1 MRSGRRFGIG
11 AQRFSDGTVFA
22 TFQAGLN
29 ASRRKKSKTPTARHK
44 IECYAKN
51 NRFLRRG
58 ILRPAAESPAV
69 FAAFSRFYKNSS
81 GISIRMTTKKRN
93 LFVTTAL
100 PYANGAFHIG
110 HIMEYIQADIWVRHE
125 RMCGN
130 TVHFVCADDAH
141 GAPIMIAA
149 QKKGITPEQFVAE
162 IAAGRKQYLD
172 GFHIAFDHWH
182 CTNSPENT
190 ELSQEIYRRLRDAG
204 LIYTKEIEQ
213 FYDTAKGMFLADR
226 FIKGTCPKCGAPDQ
240 YGDSCEKCGSVYA
253 PTDLIDPKSAL
264 SGTTPVLKTS
274 THYFFK
280 LSDPRAVEF
289 LHEWTQGK
297 GADGVNRVQA
307 EVLAKDKEWLE
318 GGNLT
323 DWDISRD
330 APYFGIEIPDAPG
343 KYFYVWLD
351 APIGYLA
358 SFKAYCAKKGLD
370 FAAELSRPDTE
381 QIHFIGKD
389 IIYFHT
395 LFWPAML
402 HFAGTPF
409 RVPDHVNV
417 HGFMTVNG
425 QKMSKSRGTGIS
437 PLTYLDLGMN
447 PEWLRY
453 YLAAKLNSRVE
464 DVDFTKN
471 DFQARVNSDLIGKYV
486 NIASRAAGFIFK
498 RFEGKVADAAMHD
511 PMLEEIRA
519 AAGDIRA
526 AYETREYARAMRR
539 IMELADVINEFVDR
553 EKPWELAK
561 DAARAADLQRVASI
575 ALEGFRL
582 LTLYLK
588 PVLPATA
595 ARVETFLNCGELT
608 WESVNDVLSSSRP
621 IAKFEHLMGRVDREK
636 QLDKLLPEQAAAVA
650 APAACEA
657 KAEKKPEKKAKKAE
671 PVADPN
677 APGGEPI
684 AEVCSIDDFCKIDL
698 RVARVVTCE
707 EVEGSDKL
715 LRLELDVG
723 EGRLRQVF
731 SGIKA
736 WYKPEDLVGKLVV
749 MIANLAPRKMRFGVS
764 EGMVLAA
771 SSALK
776 KNEGVYLLEPFEGA
790 EPGMKL
796 H

>member
-1 MRSGRRFGIG
+1 
-11 AQRFSDGTVFA
+11 
-22 TFQAGLN
+22 
-29 ASRRKKSKTPTARHK
+29 
-44 IECYAKN
+44 
-51 NRFLRRG
+51 
-58 ILRPAAESPAV
+58 
-69 FAAFSRFYKNSS
+69 
-81 GISIRMTTKKRN
+81 MTTKPRN
-93 LFVTTAL
+93 IFVTTAL

-130 TVHFVCADDAH
+130 HVHFVGADDAH

-149 QKKGITPEQFVAE
+149 QKKGITPQQFVAE

-172 GFHIAFDHWH
+172 GFHISFQHWH
-182 CTNSPENT
+182 STDSPENKA
-190 ELSQEIYRRLRDAG
+190 LSQDIYLKLKAAG
-204 LIYTKEIEQ
+204 LIYTREIEQ
-213 FYDTAKGMFLADR
+213 FFDTEKGMFLADR
-226 FIKGTCPKCGAPDQ
+226 FIKGTCPKCGAADQ
-240 YGDSCEKCGSVYA
+240 YGDSCEVCGSVYS
-253 PTDLIDPKSAL
+253 PTELKNPKSAL
-264 SGTTPVLKTS
+264 SGTTPVIKSS

-280 LSDPRAVEF
+280 LSDPKAIAF
-289 LHEWTQGK
+289 LREWTRGV
-297 GADGVNRVQA
+297 GADGRARVQS
-307 EVLAKDKEWLE
+307 EVLAKDEEWL
-318 GGNLT
+318 GTDGNLA

-358 SFKAYCAKKGLD
+358 SFKAYCEKKGMD
-370 FAAELSRPDTE
+370 FVKELTRPDTE
-381 QIHFIGKD
+381 QVHFIGKD

-402 HFAGTPF
+402 NFAGKPY

-417 HGFMTVNG
+417 HGFVTVNG

-437 PLTYLDLGMN
+437 PLQYLELGMN
-447 PEWLRY
+447 AEWLRY
-453 YLAAKLNSRVE
+453 YLAAKMSSRVE
-464 DVDFTKN
+464 DIDFTKD

-498 RFEGKVADAAMHD
+498 RFEGKVDDAAMSD
-511 PMLEEIRA
+511 PLLKQIREA
-519 AAGDIRA
+519 APELKDY
-526 AYETREYARAMRR
+526 YETREFGKALRR
-539 IMELADVINEFVDR
+539 VMELADLVNEFVDR

-561 DAARAADLQRVASI
+561 DETKGADLQRVASV

-595 ARVETFLNCGELT
+595 ERVEQFLNCGELN
-608 WESVNDVLSSSRP
+608 WDSVEAVLTSTKP

-636 QLDKLLPEQAAAVA
+636 QLDVLVPEH
-650 APAACEA
+650 APE
-657 KAEKKPEKKAKKAE
+657 PE
-671 PVADPN
+671 PVL
-677 APGGEPI
+677 PGGEAI
-684 AEVCSIDDFCKIDL
+684 AAECTIDDFSKIDL
-698 RVARVVTCE
+698 RVARVVKAE
-707 EVEGSDKL
+707 AVEGSDKL

-731 SGIKA
+731 SGIKSA
-736 WYKPEDLVGKLVV
+736 YTPDSLTGKLVV

-771 SSALK
+771 SDAKDK
-776 KNEGVYLLEPFEGA
+776 KAGLFLIEPFEGA
-790 EPGMKL
+790 VPGMRL

>member
-1 MRSGRRFGIG
+1 
-11 AQRFSDGTVFA
+11 
-22 TFQAGLN
+22 
-29 ASRRKKSKTPTARHK
+29 
-44 IECYAKN
+44 
-51 NRFLRRG
+51 
-58 ILRPAAESPAV
+58 
-69 FAAFSRFYKNSS
+69 
-81 GISIRMTTKKRN
+81 MTTKKRN

-100 PYANGAFHIG
+100 PYANGAFHMG

-130 TVHFVCADDAH
+130 AVHFVGADDAH

-149 QKKGITPEQFVAE
+149 QKKGITPQQFVAE
-162 IAAGRKQYLD
+162 IAAGRKEYLD
-172 GFHIAFDHWH
+172 GFHIEFDHWH
-182 CTNSPENT
+182 CTDSPENT
-190 ELSQEIYRRLRDAG
+190 ELSQDIYKRLKAAG

-226 FIKGTCPKCGAPDQ
+226 FIKGTCPKCGAEDQ
-240 YGDSCEKCGSVYA
+240 YGDSCEKCGAVYS
-253 PTDLIDPKSAL
+253 PTELIDPKSAL
-264 SGTTPVLKTS
+264 SGTTPVMKTS

-280 LSDPRAVEF
+280 LSDPKAVQF
-289 LHEWTQGK
+289 LKEWTVGN
-297 GADGVNRVQA
+297 GADGQPRVQS
-307 EVLAKDKEWLE
+307 EVLAKDEEWLAE
-318 GGNLT
+318 GNLN

-358 SFKAYCAKKGLD
+358 SFKGYCAKKGLD
-370 FAAELSRPDTE
+370 FEAELTREDTE

-402 HFAGTPF
+402 HFAGKPF

-425 QKMSKSRGTGIS
+425 AKMSKSRGTGIS
-437 PLTYLDLGMN
+437 PLDYLKLGMN
-447 PEWLRY
+447 AEWLRY
-453 YLAAKLNSRVE
+453 YLAAKLNSCVE
-464 DVDFTKN
+464 DVDFTKTA
-471 DFQARVNSDLIGKYV
+471 FEARVNSDLIGKYV

-498 RFEGKVADAAMHD
+498 RFEGRVSDEAMKDAVIETLRKAA
-511 PMLEEIRA
+511 PEIQ
-519 AAGDIRA
+519 D
-526 AYETREYARAMRR
+526 AYEKREYARAVRR
-539 IMELADVINEFVDR
+539 IMELADVVNEFVDR

-561 DAARAADLQRVASI
+561 DAARAADLQRVASV

-595 ARVETFLNCGELT
+595 KRVEAFLNCGELM
-608 WESVNDVLSSSRP
+608 WDSVATPLSSANP
-621 IAKFEHLMGRVDREK
+621 INKYEHLMGRVDRVK
-636 QLDKLLPEQAAAVA
+636 QLDALLPEVAPEAPASQPKAEKPAKPAKAA
-650 APAACEA
+650 APA
-657 KAEKKPEKKAKKAE
+657 KN
-671 PVADPN
+671 VDPD
-677 APGGEPI
+677 APGGQKI
-684 AEVCSIDDFCKIDL
+684 ADVCTIDDFVKVDL
-698 RVARVVTCE
+698 RVARIVKCE

-715 LRLELDVG
+715 LRLELDLA
-723 EGRLRQVF
+723 EGRTRQVF

-736 WYKPEDLVGKLVV
+736 WYKPEDLVGRLVV

-771 SSALK
+771 SNAAD
-776 KNEGVYLLEPFEGA
+776 KNAVYLIEPFEGA
-790 EPGMKL
+790 QPGMRL
-796 H
+796 S